1 MSVSDDEINFVEFD
15 PHQNVVSTAENN
27 REIRPLESNVN
38 IHFKFSPEAERFEL
52 VKEFPEIEKLN
63 NENSNKPDIDT
74 NKNSIDKFL
83 SRKIHDKLLIT
94 DIKCSD
100 AKTSEKVQ
108 IINTENAYQIV
119 RKQKG
124 REFLA
129 ELDVIKEI
137 FQKNEFVRSASSI
150 KFEVTTDEE
159 DDPRTRIVSLDK
171 IGLEEKAI
179 AASRFN
185 NSNDNWL
192 IESEARDRQM
202 SYEKATQEIREQT
215 ATEAKKLLQPLKS
228 AVEAKVN
235 DEKLKLNKTLNE
247 AETKYEVEQQKT
259 KDFIETSGVKH
270 KSEIIQPLI
279 DSSRIWIEQE
289 LAVERGDAES
299 FNKLENLNLDK
310 KLPRPNY
317 VINKFKM
324 MRKDVLANA
333 TSDIEISIATK
344 PFNPKNSD
352 QIIIAKI
359 ENKNRNLQVES
370 VTKIDKDIAARKQN
384 FIKETISETKL
395 SSFFSSDVN
404 SKKSDSL
411 LNSYKM
417 FRNDPSVQIV
427 KIVSEFMKEN
437 SNNNKKQE
445 FSDTVIFEPTNS
457 QIGFEDKR
465 DNISIPENEP
475 IVEALDKA
483 FEAETGLREL
493 LVKDPDTNADL
504 LFNNKSVSEQ
514 SNDLEKQNSTK
525 KINFPDQNTINLN
538 MLDFDSKT
546 KSYNKQTDAIIAGC
560 YAVRE
565 SKKVV
570 LDISVN
576 NDGLLEVKIDPT
588 SLENA
593 SNLIKTA
600 EILEADAQFLEND
613 IFIFGFSLE
622 DIGRINTYLDTE
634 SSLFNPWEQ
643 QTDFQA
649 QLYNQEI
656 AIGDQLSKEFD
667 NQQTTMQTT
676 QFIQNQNQDFQKMMD
691 YQTTQEN
698 LNERLNILSQEA
710 EEATIAGI
718 PYGGIGQTFTYRE
731 DKTDHEIERE
741 NFWSKEREKLDEEL
755 RHEQNIVIKPKN
767 PYIKLVDG
775 DQLEDSNDAVLD
787 IG

>member
-718 PYGGIGQTFTYRE
+718 PYGGIGQTFTYGKY
-731 DKTDHEIERE
+731 KTDYEIENE
-741 NFWSKEREKLDEEL
+741 NFWSKDREKLDEEL